1 MSARAMTLPTD
12 SFFQQFDLA
21 SEAETAALGRRIAKL
36 LRVGD
41 TITLA
46 GTLGAGKTVLARAL
60 VRHFLPGEEVPSPTF
75 TLVQT
80 YETPALA
87 ISHIDLYRVK
97 ARSEVRELGLDEAL
111 ERGALLIEWP
121 DRMGELLPVDRLDV
135 VFEGVEDDETRILK
149 LIGRGSW
156 APRVKDLSR

>member
-1 MSARAMTLPTD
+1 MSARAMTLSND
-12 SFFQQFDLA
+12 SFFQQFDLT
-21 SEAETAALGRRIAKL
+21 SEAETASLGRRVAAL

-60 VRHFLPGEEVPSPTF
+60 VRHFLPAEEVPSPTF

-80 YETPALA
+80 YETPAFA

-97 ARSEVRELGLDEAL
+97 ARSEIRELGLDEAL

-121 DRMGELLPVDRLDV
+121 DRMGDLLPADRLDI

-156 APRVKDLSR
+156 APRVKDLGR

>member
-1 MSARAMTLPTD
+1 MSAHAMTLPND
-12 SFFQQFDLA
+12 SFFQQFDLT

-46 GTLGAGKTVLARAL
+46 GTLGAGKTVLARTV
-60 VRHFLPGEEVPSPTF
+60 VRHFLPDEEVPSPTF

-80 YETPALA
+80 YETPAFA

-121 DRMGELLPVDRLDV
+121 DRMGDLLPADRLDV